1 MQEQYLAPGSFIDS
15 DSPEVIAFTRAAI
28 GGAAGDRD
36 RVLALYRAVRDRII
50 YDPYIDYA
58 DPASYRASS
67 VLQAGRGFCVGKA
80 ALLAAGARIIG
91 IPARLGFA
99 DVRNHM
105 TSPKLYERIKT
116 DVFMWHAYADLHIDG
131 AWVKATPAFNSALCE
146 RVGLVP
152 LEFDGRSDSLFQP
165 FDSSGR
171 RHMEYVQQRG
181 IFADVPFE
189 TMAADFRAHYP
200 ALMKGSTLSGN
211 FQSEATAGGS

>member
-1 MQEQYLAPGSFIDS
+1 
-15 DSPEVIAFTRAAI
+15 
-28 GGAAGDRD
+28 
-36 RVLALYRAVRDRII
+36 
-50 YDPYIDYA
+50 
-58 DPASYRASS
+58 
-67 VLQAGRGFCVGKA
+67 
-80 ALLAAGARIIG
+80 
-91 IPARLGFA
+91 
-99 DVRNHM
+99 M

-131 AWVKATPAFNSALCE
+131 AWVKATPAFNSSLCE

>member
-1 MQEQYLAPGSFIDS
+1 VEEQYLAPGTFIDS
-15 DSPEVIAFTRAAI
+15 DSPEVIAFTRDAI
-28 GGAAGDRD
+28 GGVARDRD
-36 RVLALYRAVRDRII
+36 RMLALYRAVRDRII

-67 VLQAGRGFCVGKA
+67 VLKAGRGFCVGKA

-146 RVGLVP
+146 RVGLAP

-165 FDSSGR
+165 FDPSGR

-211 FQSEATAGGS
+211 FQSEATAGNP

>member
-1 MQEQYLAPGSFIDS
+1 VEVQYLAPGTFIDS
-15 DSPEVIAFTRAAI
+15 DSPEVIAFTRATI
-28 GGAAGDRD
+28 GGVAGDRD
-36 RVLALYRAVRDRII
+36 RMLALYRAVRDRIV

-67 VLQAGRGFCVGKA
+67 VLKAGRGFCVGKA

-131 AWVKATPAFNSALCE
+131 AWVKATPAFNSSLCE
-146 RVGLVP
+146 RVGLAP

-165 FDSSGR
+165 FDPSGR

-211 FQSEATAGGS
+211 FQSEATAGGP